1 MSFLHRDSQA
11 ICAVSTPHGLGGISV
26 IRISGGNSLSITR
39 KIAPFLPQNLESH
52 KVYYGTL
59 QTSSGSA
66 VPATEID
73 EVLITY
79 FKAGRSFTGQEV
91 LEISCHG
98 NPQICRT
105 ILNELI
111 GAGARAADRGEFTY
125 RAFMNGNVD
134 LVQAESILALI
145 ESESDRSMKLA
156 LRQLKGQ
163 LSKQLLKIEDQLTW
177 LMAHI
182 EAGIDFSTEGLEL
195 VTDAVVVEK
204 LGLLKAAL
212 ASLVSSYK
220 VGRIVRDGVHVAL
233 AGRPNVGKS
242 SLLNLFLQED
252 RAIVTDVAG
261 TTRDVISGE
270 TQFGGIKFTFI
281 DTAGI
286 RRHGADAVEKIGIER
301 SHEAHAEADVVLF
314 VYDLKAGFTE
324 DDEAVLKGL
333 ASTEPIIIGNKFDV
347 VSGDKDVERLKGELS
362 QALHRGSIEK
372 LSLDADADKR
382 NLFFLSALDEN
393 ARPFVLEELSRRF
406 LAKDTRDS
414 VLLSNARHY
423 ENLSRA
429 LVNIEKCEGLVQTG
443 LGSEFLALELKEALL
458 AVQETLGKRF
468 DDQVMDRVFKEFCLG
483 K

>member
-1 MSFLHRDSQA
+1 MSTIHRDSQA

-26 IRISGGNSLSITR
+26 IRISGELSLEITR
-39 KIAPFLPQNLESH
+39 KIAPFLPRTPESH
-52 KVYYGTL
+52 KAYFGTL
-59 QTSSGSA
+59 QSRADGGSA
-66 VPATEID
+66 AIDID

-79 FKAGRSFTGQEV
+79 FKTGKSFTGQEV

-98 NPQICRT
+98 NPQICKS

-111 GAGARAADRGEFTY
+111 ACGARAAERGEFTY

-163 LSKQLLKIEDQLTW
+163 LSKQLLSIEDRLTW

-195 VTDAVVVEK
+195 VSDTVVVEK
-204 LGLLKAAL
+204 LASLKSAL
-212 ASLVSSYK
+212 SSLVSSYK
-220 VGRIVRDGVHVAL
+220 AGRILRDGVHVAL

-242 SLLNLFLQED
+242 SLLNLLLEED

-270 TQFGGIKFTFI
+270 TTFRGLKLTFL

-286 RRHGADAVEKIGIER
+286 RSHSLDLVEQIGIQR
-301 SHEAHAEADVVLF
+301 SHEAHADADVILF
-314 VYDLKAGFTE
+314 IYDLSVGLTE
-324 DDEAVLKGL
+324 DDAEVLKRL
-333 ASTEPIIIGNKFDV
+333 PREHLLVIGNKL
-347 VSGDKDVERLKGELS
+347 DKIPGTKNEALLKESLFKVLT
-362 QALHRGSIEK
+362 QLQIEN
-372 LSLDADADKR
+372 LSLDSHSDKR
-382 NLFFLSALDEN
+382 NLFFVSALDEN
-393 ARPFVLEELSRRF
+393 ARPLILEELCGRF
-406 LAKDTRDS
+406 IASDQRDS
-414 VLLSNARHY
+414 ILLSNARHY
-423 ENLSRA
+423 ENLSRS
-429 LVNIEKCEGLVQTG
+429 LLNIEKCEELVQMG
-443 LGSEFLALELKEALL
+443 LGSEFLAIELKEALV